1 MRYNMDDKNYFEKQ
15 GLTTIHK
22 FFEYAQNQINY
33 GQIDQNGNKHNG
45 VNDAETYRLQSP
57 LELLKSHI
65 GICWDVTELNRSFF
79 ENMTSLKY
87 ETYYLFYDDNKGC
100 PSHSILVY
108 YDNHKVYWFEP
119 MFTDEECYY
128 SGIHEY
134 NNISELLVDFKNI
147 FMKYAL
153 HTKMIQS
160 DYDINRLNL
169 YQYCKPNYD
178 INGFEMRQ
186 HINNSTFIDT
196 NIL

>member
-1 MRYNMDDKNYFEKQ
+1 M
-15 GLTTIHK
+15 
-22 FFEYAQNQINY
+22 
-33 GQIDQNGNKHNG
+33 
-45 VNDAETYRLQSP
+45 
-57 LELLKSHI
+57 
-65 GICWDVTELNRSFF
+65 TELNRSFF